1 MFGNGSPIVYS
12 LYLKGLSAGAVIAFL
27 ITATAISP
35 PELIMLSGM
44 FKKKFIAFF
53 IIMIVLESI
62 VTGYLLN
69 VISWGVWMNKQNKI
83 MIEIY
88 ENDPFS
94 GGCCGPGGAFIQ
106 AAMNLMKALKER
118 AEIVAKIKE
127 EFKNV
132 EIKRDIVNPLKK
144 LEYYLAR

>member
-1 MFGNGSPIVYS
+1 AVIIAALIGVPLYVSIIPVIPIVYS

-53 IIMIVLESI
+53 IIMMILGSI

-69 VISWGVWMNKQNKI
+69 AISWGV
-83 MIEIY
+83 
-88 ENDPFS
+88 
-94 GGCCGPGGAFIQ
+94 
-106 AAMNLMKALKER
+106 
-118 AEIVAKIKE
+118 
-127 EFKNV
+127 
-132 EIKRDIVNPLKK
+132 
-144 LEYYLAR
+144 